1 MFNWRIRLFPPPL
14 QSTSS
19 HTVTVWSRLCSV
31 LTFLSLLALDWSS
44 DLPTQHPKQHTL
56 ILSSLKKKKGKII
69 SSRGSLLCSLL
80 LYSPLEHISVCSNIS
95 LLLSLKFLQSS
106 LQWHVLAG
114 FYLCAQHLIRQGE
127 HVVTRKFVVCSLRV
141 LRRWTLQASSPAA
154 LNISNKVM
162 SCLNEG
168 IWDVIKN
175 CMSLVRP
182 IECRVPERLPYIC
195 SSQGRVK
202 PALESIPMSIFTPM
216 WHISHLFHK
225 LLILSFVT
233 QWKNNLKKHFR
244 YTKNIF

>member
-1 MFNWRIRLFPPPL
+1 M
-14 QSTSS
+14 
-19 HTVTVWSRLCSV
+19 
-31 LTFLSLLALDWSS
+31 SLLALDWSS

-56 ILSSLKKKKGKII
+56 ILSSLEKEGKII

-80 LYSPLEHISVCSNIS
+80 LYSPPEHISVCSNIS
-95 LLLSLKFLQSS
+95 LLLSLKFLRSS

-114 FYLCAQHLIRQGE
+114 FYLCAQHLIRQGQ

-202 PALESIPMSIFTPM
+202 PALESIPMSIFTP
-216 WHISHLFHK
+216 
-225 LLILSFVT
+225 V
-233 QWKNNLKKHFR
+233 
-244 YTKNIF
+244 